1 MSDLHM
7 NCEAFRD
14 RVDAFLDGELGADE
28 HAAMEAH
35 ATDCHSC
42 AREMELARRIR
53 DELHALP
60 VFGAPTRVLEA
71 AAREAA
77 ASKVVPLRARRVV
90 RPRTLAAVAATLALV
105 SLAVWSSL
113 NQRASRAPEIS
124 DAEVRRATAE
134 VALAFGYVDRYSDE
148 AAGIV
153 REDVFEKRVAPRIER
168 AIAASRDAAIRDALV
183 PGVKRAVRESGF
195 NVTSPP
201 PGRS

>member
-1 MSDLHM
+1 MSDHYM

-28 HAAMEAH
+28 RAAMEAH
-35 ATDCHSC
+35 AADCRSC

-53 DELHALP
+53 DGLHALP
-60 VFGAPTRVLEA
+60 VFGAPARVLET

-77 ASKVVPLRARRVV
+77 SSKVVPLRARRAV
-90 RPRTLAAVAATLALV
+90 RPRILAAVAAALALV

-124 DAEVRRATAE
+124 DAEIRRATAE

-168 AIAASRDAAIRDALV
+168 ALNTSRDAAIRDALV